1 MANFVSHSSCEKC
14 GSSDAKA
21 VYDDGSSHC
30 FSCEHTVPSQEY
42 IENNKGK
49 PFTSIRSKPNDYHG
63 GVVEIKSAKP
73 VIDPAEWERLKENT
87 TTRGYGYRSIRDDI
101 YSKFGVRHAI
111 NEDKEVLVQYY
122 PCTQEGQLVGLKVR
136 EHPKDFRSIGR
147 TGAECEL
154 FMQFKFNRGGK
165 YVVITEGE
173 CLLPETE
180 VLTRS
185 GWVSLND
192 YNQGEVMQGN
202 GEFAHPV
209 AKIFKPYSGKMVSY
223 KSGSYQLDMTPEH
236 NMIRVN
242 KDGTLFKQKAGEK
255 KNRHLNVPRSVNS
268 NTTSDDLLTRIQV
281 MLSADF
287 TFRKEGDIYGVLK
300 KERKI
305 ERAVYLLDLAGVRYS
320 HTKDSRGYSSFFIHR
335 GHGLNVSKEF
345 SYERDL
351 PFAATIID
359 EIVNWDGNTVP
370 NRNQIEYSSVIEGNA
385 RFVQTCAH
393 LCGYVSTVINRS
405 RDKYSWYK
413 VSVLFGKSE
422 SSVQNGFTEYDY
434 NGYVACLTMPE
445 GSLLVRQKGSI
456 SVTGNCDAL
465 AAYQMLSDYN
475 RSKGWEYE
483 TACVSPTTGANSVKQ
498 IAANYKFFDSF
509 DHVIVCYDN
518 DKAGQEAIEQIV
530 KVLPKG
536 KVKIMRLAHKDANEY
551 LEKNAERQFV
561 SAFYEAEVYTPV
573 GVLGSGQL
581 YDRILGQAE
590 VQKLPFPQFMEPLN
604 DMFAG
609 GLPLGHI
616 INIAAGTGIG
626 KCFGKGTK
634 VLMYDF
640 SKKNIEDVKV
650 GDWVMG
656 HDGTPREVID
666 TVSGVDKMYR
676 VEQVKGMTYD
686 VNHGHML
693 TLRQGAGKNKDSIV
707 NIRVEDFIETANK
720 KHTRTLKGYKG
731 SMHKHGIM
739 KMIDKDEMYIVGLWL
754 AEGTRG
760 KPQITLN
767 NEDANNFLYKQIE
780 AYANRNGFNITVDA
794 SGFRENC
801 TMYNLTGGFV
811 QVLRDYGIYLE
822 KRVPEILMNL
832 NLEGKLEVL
841 AGIID
846 GDGYLSNNGYSMT
859 MKNDALA
866 TDIVDLARACG
877 LSVTTKLVKKSW
889 QNGVGIYRYIGING
903 DVDKI
908 PCRLARK
915 KAIERKQIKNALNTG
930 ITVKEIGEGEYYGI
944 EIKGTDK
951 MFCLEDFTVVHN
963 TSFVNELIYFWIYNS
978 PHMFGIVS
986 MELDA
991 GQYGEAL
998 LSRHLSRKLSLISN
1012 QELKMQVL
1020 TSPDVKEKAN
1030 GLFYRNPEEGEHR
1043 FYLLDN
1049 RDGSIEEIQD
1059 TIEELVVSCGCR
1071 IIVLDPLQ
1079 DILDGLSN
1087 EEQAVFMKWCKGI
1100 IKSHGCSLILINH
1113 MRKTSDGEHRE
1124 EDIHGSSTII
1134 KSASANILLSRD
1146 KEAEDPVERNTTRVK
1161 VTKNRICGL
1170 TGPAGE
1176 VYYDNETHTLHNK
1189 AVYFGG

>member
-1 MANFVSHSSCEKC
+1 
-14 GSSDAKA
+14 
-21 VYDDGSSHC
+21 
-30 FSCEHTVPSQEY
+30 
-42 IENNKGK
+42 
-49 PFTSIRSKPNDYHG
+49 
-63 GVVEIKSAKP
+63 VEIKSAKP

-236 NMIRVN
+236 NMIRVS

-255 KNRHLNVPRSVNS
+255 KNRHLNVPRTVKS

-359 EIVNWDGNTVP
+359 EIVNWDGNAVQ

-434 NGYVACLTMPE
+434 NGYVACLTMPQ

-518 DKAGQEAIEQIV
+518 DKAGQDAIEQIV

-590 VQKLPFPQFMEPLN
+590 VQKLPFPQFMAPLN

-626 KCFGKGTK
+626 K
-634 VLMYDF
+634 
-640 SKKNIEDVKV
+640 
-650 GDWVMG
+650 
-656 HDGTPREVID
+656 
-666 TVSGVDKMYR
+666 
-676 VEQVKGMTYD
+676 
-686 VNHGHML
+686 
-693 TLRQGAGKNKDSIV
+693 
-707 NIRVEDFIETANK
+707 
-720 KHTRTLKGYKG
+720 
-731 SMHKHGIM
+731 
-739 KMIDKDEMYIVGLWL
+739 
-754 AEGTRG
+754 
-760 KPQITLN
+760 
-767 NEDANNFLYKQIE
+767 
-780 AYANRNGFNITVDA
+780 
-794 SGFRENC
+794 
-801 TMYNLTGGFV
+801 
-811 QVLRDYGIYLE
+811 
-822 KRVPEILMNL
+822 
-832 NLEGKLEVL
+832 
-841 AGIID
+841 
-846 GDGYLSNNGYSMT
+846 
-859 MKNDALA
+859 
-866 TDIVDLARACG
+866 
-877 LSVTTKLVKKSW
+877 
-889 QNGVGIYRYIGING
+889 
-903 DVDKI
+903 
-908 PCRLARK
+908 
-915 KAIERKQIKNALNTG
+915 
-930 ITVKEIGEGEYYGI
+930 
-944 EIKGTDK
+944 
-951 MFCLEDFTVVHN
+951 